1 MYLKVIILIVSLLYL
16 LLLKQQYKQV
26 GTLGYE
32 NARKRYA
39 VFVAIL
45 LILQSG
51 LRHLYVGPDTI
62 QYYSHFCDDIKL
74 SWKDVFYNF
83 FNVYQYGEGKDAG
96 YAVIEKLFSLV
107 SVDYQCYLLFV
118 ATAIFTPMIIL
129 VYKNTKRI
137 EDIWF
142 ALLMYYALFYHFFS
156 VTGIRQTLAT
166 ALCLVSY
173 KYIKERRLFVFSAII
188 IIAAFIHKT
197 ALIFFPFFWI
207 SEIRKVKMLFL
218 IVTLSF
224 PIMTV
229 IGYEF
234 TTYLALLSG
243 SENYIGYAD
252 EGSRGA
258 FNLIL
263 FYFIIGSITFLKF
276 RKSKDFLEENKSI
289 FNAFSMGLFLFPLSF
304 NSPNLVRL
312 VQYYSIFVLI
322 FMGFINIP
330 QSKYHKNMILF
341 LLISALVY
349 KIIGTSDEY
358 AFFWEYY
365 VPKLY

>member
-1 MYLKVIILIVSLLYL
+1 MYLKVIILIVTLLYMFF
-16 LLLKQQYKQV
+16 LKQQYKQV

-32 NARKRYA
+32 KARKRFA
-39 VFVAIL
+39 ITIAIL

-74 SWKDVFYNF
+74 SWGDIFHNF

-107 SVDYQCYLLFV
+107 STDYQCYLLFV
-118 ATAIFTPMIIL
+118 ATAIFIPMIML
-129 VYKNTKRI
+129 VYKNTERF
-137 EDIWF
+137 EDIWL

-166 ALCLVSY
+166 ALCLVAY
-173 KYIKERRLFVFSAII
+173 KYIKPRRLFMFSAII

-197 ALIFFPFFWI
+197 ALIFFPYYWI
-207 SEIRKVKMLFL
+207 SEIKKVKILFL
-218 IVTLSF
+218 IAIISF

-229 IGYEF
+229 MGYEF
-234 TTYLALLSG
+234 TTYLALFSG

-263 FYFIIGSITFLKF
+263 FYFIVGCITFLKF
-276 RKSKDFLEENKSI
+276 RKNNVFLEKYRSV

-312 VQYYSIFVLI
+312 VQYYSIYVLI
-322 FMGFINIP
+322 LIGFINIP
-330 QSKYHKNMILF
+330 KNKYPKNMIL
-341 LLISALVY
+341 LVLISALFY
-349 KIIGTSDEY
+349 KIIETSDEY

>member
-1 MYLKVIILIVSLLYL
+1 MYLKVIILIVTFLYMISL
-16 LLLKQQYKQV
+16 KNQYRQV
-26 GTLGYE
+26 GSIGYE
-32 NARKRYA
+32 KARKKMA
-39 VFVAIL
+39 IFVAIL

-51 LRHLYVGPDTI
+51 LRHLYVGPDTV
-62 QYYSHFCDDIKL
+62 QYFSHFSEDIRL
-74 SWKDVFYNF
+74 SWGAIFQNF
-83 FNVYQYGEGKDAG
+83 FNVYQLGEGKDAG

-258 FNLIL
+258 INLIL
-263 FYFIIGSITFLKF
+263 FYFAVGAIAFWKYRKDNTFLK
-276 RKSKDFLEENKSI
+276 ENSSV
-289 FNAFSMGLFLFPLSF
+289 FNAFSIGLFLFPLSF

-312 VQYYSIFVLI
+312 VQYYSIFILV
-322 FMGFINIP
+322 FMGYINA
-330 QSKYHKNMILF
+330 QKNKFPNKLILS
-341 LLISALVY
+341 LLILALTY
-349 KIIGTSDEY
+349 KIVTTGDEY
-358 AFFWEYY
+358 AFFWEYFM
-365 VPKLY
+365 PMQ